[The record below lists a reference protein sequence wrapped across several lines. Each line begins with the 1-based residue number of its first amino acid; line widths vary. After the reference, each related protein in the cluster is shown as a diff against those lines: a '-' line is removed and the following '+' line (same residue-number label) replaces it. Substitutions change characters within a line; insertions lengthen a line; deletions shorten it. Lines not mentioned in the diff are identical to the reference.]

1 MVKNKNTE
9 CKIKGNGSFVRGWT
23 TPQRNGGR
31 GSFNRSCINQRNHG
45 NGSAR
50 RSFNIR
56 NEVKIMIG
64 NQVKD
69 ELVIIT
75 MPGQVLFK
83 GIKSTIKIKKSLG
96 EKIYSRIKQDDN
108 YAIVLLL
115 KEGGNFETYQEKDLY
130 TIGSLVKIEK
140 IVDSKIT
147 YDINVEVLD
156 RVEVKNISQEQ
167 DYYIGK
173 YEMAP
178 DIEDLDK
185 NTQNQMLEYV
195 KALTTEISGK
205 FIGSESYI
213 QYIQSMKDLELL
225 ISYLMQF
232 INISSFEKQELLEI
246 RSRRKKSLKFLDILI
261 NQKENIEFQME
272 MNAKLTG
279 EVNKQY
285 REKMLREQLKA
296 IQEELNEGKQSESKK
311 KDYLQLINESKMPED
326 VKEMAREEVE
336 KLQNQS
342 PNSMETNVIRNYLDL
357 LTALP
362 WGKSS
367 VKEVDIKEAKN
378 ILEKDHYGLDKVKER
393 IIQHLTVMKLKNNQ
407 QGSILLLVGPPGT
420 GKTSLGK
427 SIAKVLQREYV
438 RISLGGIRDEAEIR
452 GHRRT
457 YVGALPGRIIQG
469 IKKAG
474 TNNPVFILDEVDKL
488 LASNMGDPSSA
499 LLEVLDPEQN
509 NSFSDH
515 YLEMPY
521 DLSDVFFIGTAN
533 SLREIPGPLKD
544 RMEIIQ
550 ISSYTTTEKFHIAKD
565 HLIDEVLE
573 DHGLTHEQL
582 KIEDDSLKAI
592 IDKYTQE
599 AGVRGIKKQLSA
611 IARHATEKIVVDEVE
626 LPYMVKEEMLFDIL
640 GPEISTYDKVKKS
653 NPPGVVTGLAWTPVG
668 GDILFIESAFMPGKG
683 ELMLTGQLG
692 DVMKESAKISQ
703 SLIRS
708 RLVLRLKDIH
718 FNKHDLHIHIPQGS
732 IPKDGPSAG
741 VTLFTSIA
749 SLFTGIPV
757 DPKTAMTGEI
767 SLRGVVLPVGGIK
780 EKVIAAHRS
789 GIKKILLP
797 LENKK
802 DLYDVPDEVKKDI
815 QFIFIETIEELI
827 HETLGIK
834 LPEANKFHLRMM
846 DTVDS
851 DTESVKT

>member
-1 MVKNKNTE
+1 MNTNN
-9 CKIKGNGSFVRGWT
+9 IKDKL
-23 TPQRNGGR
+23 
-31 GSFNRSCINQRNHG
+31 
-45 NGSAR
+45 A
-50 RSFNIR
+50 
-56 NEVKIMIG
+56 
-64 NQVKD
+64 
-69 ELVIIT
+69 IIAI
-75 MPGQVLFK
+75 PGHVLFK
-83 GIKSTIKIKKSLG
+83 GIKSTIRISRSLSDT
-96 EKIYSRIKQDDN
+96 IYPRIKQDND
-108 YAIVLLL
+108 YAIVLLI
-115 KEGGNFETYQEKDLY
+115 KDGCNVENYQESDLY
-130 TIGSLVKIEK
+130 NIGSLVKIEK
-140 IVDSKIT
+140 IVDSKT
-147 YDINVEVLD
+147 TCDMNLEVLD
-156 RVEVKNISQEQ
+156 RVEVKNISKEQ
-167 DYYIGK
+167 DYYIAE
-173 YEMAP
+173 YDISP

-185 NTQNQMLEYV
+185 NSQNQMLEYI
-195 KALTTEISGK
+195 KKLSAEISKG
-205 FIGSESYI
+205 FVGSESYI
-213 QYIQSMKDLELL
+213 KYINSINDLEKM
-225 ISYLMQF
+225 ISYLIQF
-232 INISSFEKQELLEI
+232 INISASEKQELFEI
-246 RSRRKKSLKFLDILI
+246 RSRREKCLMFLDFLI
-261 NQKENIEFQME
+261 RQKENIKFQME
-272 MNAKLTG
+272 INAKLTG

-296 IQEELNEGKQSESKK
+296 IQEELNEGKQSGSKK
-311 KDYLQLINESKMPED
+311 KDYLTLINESKMPED
-326 VKEMAREEVE
+326 VKEIALEENE
-336 KLQNQS
+336 KLENQG
-342 PNSMETNVIRNYLDL
+342 PNNVEANVIRNYLDL
-357 LTALP
+357 LIALP

-367 VKEVDIKEAKN
+367 IKEVDIKEAKN
-378 ILEKDHYGLDKVKER
+378 ILERDHYGLDKVKER

-438 RISLGGIRDEAEIR
+438 RISLGGVRDEAEIR

-488 LASNMGDPSSA
+488 LTSNMGDPASA

-515 YLEMPY
+515 YLEVPY

-533 SLREIPGPLKD
+533 SLRDIPEPLRD

-550 ISSYTTTEKFHIAKD
+550 IHSYTTTEKFHIAKR
-565 HLIDEVLE
+565 HLMDEVLE
-573 DHGLTHEQL
+573 NHGLTPEQL
-582 KIEDDSLKAI
+582 KIEDNTIKAI
-592 IDKYTQE
+592 IDKYTRE
-599 AGVRGIKKQLSA
+599 AGVRGLKKQLSA
-611 IARHATEKIVVDEVE
+611 IARHATEKIIVDEVKI
-626 LPYMVKEEMLFDIL
+626 PYTVKEEMLFDIL
-640 GPEISTYDKVKKS
+640 GPEISRYDKVKKS

-708 RLVLRLKDIH
+708 RLFLGLEENN
-718 FNKHDLHIHIPQGS
+718 FAKHDVHIHIPQGS

-757 DPKTAMTGEI
+757 DAKIAMTGEI
-767 SLRGVVLPVGGIK
+767 SLRGTILPVGGIK

-802 DLYDVPDEVKKDI
+802 DLCNVPEEIKKDI
-815 QFIFIETIEELI
+815 QFIFIETIEELMQ
-827 HETLGIK
+827 ETLGIK
-834 LPEANKFHLRMM
+834 LPRVNEFHFYIP
-846 DTVDS
+846 DKNVIKKDK
-851 DTESVKT
+851 EFVKV

>member
-1 MVKNKNTE
+1 M
-9 CKIKGNGSFVRGWT
+9 KGN
-23 TPQRNGGR
+23 
-31 GSFNRSCINQRNHG
+31 H
-45 NGSAR
+45 
-50 RSFNIR
+50 
-56 NEVKIMIG
+56 
-64 NQVKD
+64 VKD

-75 MPGQVLFK
+75 MPGHVLFK

-108 YAIVLLL
+108 YAIALLL
-115 KEGGNFETYQEKDLY
+115 KEGCNFETYREKDLY

-156 RVEVKNISQEQ
+156 RVDVKNIRQEQ
-167 DYYIGK
+167 GYYIGK

-213 QYIQSMKDLELL
+213 QYIQSMKDLEQL

-261 NQKENIEFQME
+261 QQKENIEFQME

-279 EVNKQY
+279 EINKQY

-326 VKEMAREEVE
+326 VKEIAREEYE

-342 PNSMETNVIRNYLDL
+342 SISMETNVIRNYLDL
-357 LTALP
+357 LTSLP

-438 RISLGGIRDEAEIR
+438 RISLGGVRDEAEIR

-488 LASNMGDPSSA
+488 LASNLGDPASA

-515 YLEMPY
+515 YLEVPY

-533 SLREIPGPLKD
+533 SLREIPGPLRD

-550 ISSYTTTEKFHIAKD
+550 INSYTTTEKFYIAKD

-573 DHGLTHEQL
+573 GHGLTHEQL
-582 KIEDDSLKAI
+582 KIEDDALKAI
-592 IDKYTQE
+592 IDKYTRE

-626 LPYMVKEEMLFDIL
+626 LPYIVKEEMLFDIL

-767 SLRGVVLPVGGIK
+767 SLRGAVLPVGGIK

-802 DLYDVPDEVKKDI
+802 DLCDVPDEVKKDI

-834 LPEANKFHLRMM
+834 LPNANKFHLRIM
-846 DTVDS
+846 DTMDS
-851 DTESVKT
+851 DTESVKA

>member
-1 MVKNKNTE
+1 MKD
-9 CKIKGNGSFVRGWT
+9 
-23 TPQRNGGR
+23 
-31 GSFNRSCINQRNHG
+31 NH
-45 NGSAR
+45 
-50 RSFNIR
+50 I
-56 NEVKIMIG
+56 
-64 NQVKD
+64 KD
-69 ELVIIT
+69 ELAIIA
-75 MPGQVLFK
+75 MSGHVLFK
-83 GIKSTIKIKKSLG
+83 GIKRAIKIKKSLG

-115 KEGGNFETYQEKDLY
+115 KDGCSFDNYQEKDLY
-130 TIGSLVKIEK
+130 TVGSLVKIEK

-156 RVEVKNISQEQ
+156 RVDVKNVLNEQ
-167 DYYIGK
+167 DYYLGQ

-178 DIEDLDK
+178 DIEDLNK
-185 NTQNQMLEYV
+185 STEKQMLEYV
-195 KALTTEISGK
+195 TALTTEISGK
-205 FIGSESYI
+205 FIGGESYI
-213 QYIQSMKDLELL
+213 QHIQRMKDLEKL

-232 INISSFEKQELLEI
+232 MNVSAAEKQELLEI
-246 RSRRKKSLKFLDILI
+246 RSKKKKSLKFLDILI
-261 NQKENIEFQME
+261 EQKENIEFQME
-272 MNAKLTG
+272 INAKLSG

-285 REKMLREQLKA
+285 RKKMLREQLKA
-296 IQEELNEGKQSESKK
+296 IQEELDEGKQAGSKK
-311 KDYLQLINESKMPED
+311 KDYLKLINESKMPED
-326 VKEMAREEVE
+326 VKEISREEHE
-336 KLQNQS
+336 KLQNQN
-342 PNSMETNVIRNYLDL
+342 PNSAETNVIRNYLDL
-357 LTALP
+357 LTSLP
-362 WGKSS
+362 WGKSNI
-367 VKEVDIKEAKN
+367 KEVDIKEAKN

-427 SIAKVLQREYV
+427 SIAKALKREYV
-438 RISLGGIRDEAEIR
+438 RISLGGVRDEAEIR

-457 YVGALPGRIIQG
+457 YVGALPGRIING

-488 LASNMGDPSSA
+488 LASNQGDPASA

-515 YLEMPY
+515 YLEVPY
-521 DLSDVFFIGTAN
+521 DLSNVFFIGTAN
-533 SLREIPGPLKD
+533 SLNDIPGPLRD

-550 ISSYTTTEKFHIAKD
+550 INSYTTTEKFHIAKN
-565 HLIDEVLE
+565 HLIDEVLKC
-573 DHGLTHEQL
+573 HGLKHEHL
-582 KIEDDSLKAI
+582 KIEDETLRAI
-592 IDKYTQE
+592 IDKYTRE
-599 AGVRGIKKQLSA
+599 AGVRGIKKQLSG

-626 LPYMVKEEMLFDIL
+626 LPYIVNEQMLFDIL

-708 RLVLRLKDIH
+708 RLVLRFKDID
-718 FNKHDLHIHIPQGS
+718 FDKHDLHIHVPQGS

-741 VTLFTSIA
+741 VTIFTSMA

-757 DPKTAMTGEI
+757 DSKTAMTGEI

-797 LENKK
+797 LKNNK
-802 DLYDVPDEVKKDI
+802 DLCDVPDEVKKDI

-827 HETLGIK
+827 HEILGIK
-834 LPEANKFHLRMM
+834 LPKAYKFHLHTM
-846 DTVDS
+846 DKLDINAETVG
-851 DTESVKT
+851 V

>member
-1 MVKNKNTE
+1 MNTNN
-9 CKIKGNGSFVRGWT
+9 IKDKL
-23 TPQRNGGR
+23 
-31 GSFNRSCINQRNHG
+31 
-45 NGSAR
+45 A
-50 RSFNIR
+50 
-56 NEVKIMIG
+56 
-64 NQVKD
+64 
-69 ELVIIT
+69 IIA
-75 MPGQVLFK
+75 MPGHVLFK
-83 GIKSTIKIKKSLG
+83 GIKNTIRISRSLS
-96 EKIYSRIKQDDN
+96 ETIYPRIQQDND

-115 KEGGNFETYQEKDLY
+115 KDGCNLENYQEEDLY

-140 IVDSKIT
+140 IVDSRT
-147 YDINVEVLD
+147 TSDMNLEVLE
-156 RVEVKNISQEQ
+156 RIEVKNISKEQ
-167 DYYIGK
+167 DYYIAK
-173 YEMAP
+173 YDIIP

-185 NTQNQMLEYV
+185 ISQNQMLEYI
-195 KALTTEISGK
+195 KKLSAEISKG
-205 FIGSESYI
+205 FVGSEGLI
-213 QYIQSMKDLELL
+213 QYINSINDLDKM

-232 INISSFEKQELLEI
+232 INISASEKQELFEI
-246 RSRRKKSLKFLDILI
+246 RSRRKKYLMFLDFLI
-261 NQKENIEFQME
+261 KQKENIKFQME
-272 MNAKLTG
+272 INAKLTG

-296 IQEELNEGKQSESKK
+296 IQEELNEGKQSGNKN
-311 KDYLQLINESKMPED
+311 KDYLTLINESKMPED
-326 VKEMAREEVE
+326 VKEIALEENE
-336 KLQNQS
+336 KLENQG
-342 PNSMETNVIRNYLDL
+342 PNNMEANVIRNYLDL
-357 LTALP
+357 LILLP

-367 VKEVDIKEAKN
+367 IKEVDIKEAKN

-393 IIQHLTVMKLKNNQ
+393 IIQHLTVMKLKNNK

-438 RISLGGIRDEAEIR
+438 RISLGGVRDEAEIR

-488 LASNMGDPSSA
+488 LASNMGDPASA

-515 YLEMPY
+515 YLEVPY

-533 SLREIPGPLKD
+533 SLRDIPEPLRD

-550 ISSYTTTEKFHIAKD
+550 IHSYTTTEKFNIAKR
-565 HLIDEVLE
+565 HLMDEVLE
-573 DHGLTHEQL
+573 NHGLTPEQL
-582 KIEDDSLKAI
+582 KIEDNTIKTI
-592 IDKYTQE
+592 IDKYTRE
-599 AGVRGIKKQLSA
+599 AGVRGLKKQLSA
-611 IARHATEKIVVDEVE
+611 IARHATEKIIVDEVRI
-626 LPYMVKEEMLFDIL
+626 PYTVKEEMLFDIL
-640 GPEISTYDKVKKS
+640 GPEISRYDKVKKS
-653 NPPGVVTGLAWTPVG
+653 NSPGVVTGLAWTPVG

-683 ELMLTGQLG
+683 DLILTGQLG

-708 RLVLRLKDIH
+708 RLFLSLEENH
-718 FNKHDLHIHIPQGS
+718 FDKYDLHIHIPQGS

-757 DPKTAMTGEI
+757 DAKIAMTGEI
-767 SLRGVVLPVGGIK
+767 SLRGTILPVGGIK

-802 DLYDVPDEVKKDI
+802 DLCDVPEEIKKDI
-815 QFIFIETIEELI
+815 QFIFIETIEELMQ
-827 HETLGIK
+827 ETLGIK
-834 LPEANKFHLRMM
+834 LPRVNEFHFYIP
-846 DTVDS
+846 DKNVIKKDK
-851 DTESVKT
+851 EFVKV

>member
-1 MVKNKNTE
+1 
-9 CKIKGNGSFVRGWT
+9 
-23 TPQRNGGR
+23 
-31 GSFNRSCINQRNHG
+31 
-45 NGSAR
+45 
-50 RSFNIR
+50 
-56 NEVKIMIG
+56 
-64 NQVKD
+64 
-69 ELVIIT
+69 
-75 MPGQVLFK
+75 
-83 GIKSTIKIKKSLG
+83 
-96 EKIYSRIKQDDN
+96 
-108 YAIVLLL
+108 
-115 KEGGNFETYQEKDLY
+115 
-130 TIGSLVKIEK
+130 
-140 IVDSKIT
+140 
-147 YDINVEVLD
+147 
-156 RVEVKNISQEQ
+156 
-167 DYYIGK
+167 
-173 YEMAP
+173 
-178 DIEDLDK
+178 
-185 NTQNQMLEYV
+185 
-195 KALTTEISGK
+195 
-205 FIGSESYI
+205 
-213 QYIQSMKDLELL
+213 
-225 ISYLMQF
+225 
-232 INISSFEKQELLEI
+232 
-246 RSRRKKSLKFLDILI
+246 LKFLDILI
-261 NQKENIEFQME
+261 QQKENIEFQME

-326 VKEMAREEVE
+326 VKEIAREEYE

-342 PNSMETNVIRNYLDL
+342 PISVEINVIRNYLDL
-357 LTALP
+357 LTSLP

-515 YLEMPY
+515 YLEVPY

-533 SLREIPGPLKD
+533 SLREIPGPLRD

-550 ISSYTTTEKFHIAKD
+550 INSYTTTEKFHIAKD

-573 DHGLTHEQL
+573 GHGLTHEQL
-582 KIEDDSLKAI
+582 KIEDNALKAI

-626 LPYMVKEEMLFDIL
+626 LPYIVKEEMLFDIL

-851 DTESVKT
+851 DTESVKA

>member
-1 MVKNKNTE
+1 MKD
-9 CKIKGNGSFVRGWT
+9 
-23 TPQRNGGR
+23 
-31 GSFNRSCINQRNHG
+31 
-45 NGSAR
+45 
-50 RSFNIR
+50 
-56 NEVKIMIG
+56 

-69 ELVIIT
+69 ELVIIA
-75 MPGQVLFK
+75 MPGHVLFK

-96 EKIYSRIKQDDN
+96 DKIYSRIKQDDN

-115 KEGGNFETYQEKDLY
+115 KEGCDLETYREKDLY

-156 RVEVKNISQEQ
+156 RVDVKNILQEQ
-167 DYYIGK
+167 GYYIGK

-178 DIEDLDK
+178 DVEDLDK
-185 NTQNQMLEYV
+185 NMQNQMLEYV

-205 FIGSESYI
+205 FIGFESYT
-213 QYIQSMKDLELL
+213 QYIQSMRDLELL

-232 INISSFEKQELLEI
+232 INISSFQKQELLEI
-246 RSRRKKSLKFLDILI
+246 RSRRKKSLIFLDILI
-261 NQKENIEFQME
+261 QQKENIEFQME
-272 MNAKLTG
+272 MNAKLTS

-326 VKEMAREEVE
+326 VKEMAREEYE

-438 RISLGGIRDEAEIR
+438 RISLGGVRDEAEIR

-488 LASNMGDPSSA
+488 LASNMGDPASA

-515 YLEMPY
+515 YLEVPY

-533 SLREIPGPLKD
+533 SLREIPEPLKD

-550 ISSYTTTEKFHIAKD
+550 INSYTTTEKFHIAKN

-573 DHGLTHEQL
+573 GHGLTYEQL
-582 KIEDDSLKAI
+582 KIEDNALKAI
-592 IDKYTQE
+592 IDKYTRE

-626 LPYMVKEEMLFDIL
+626 LPYIVKEEMLFDIL

-767 SLRGVVLPVGGIK
+767 SLRGAVLPVGGIK

-802 DLYDVPDEVKKDI
+802 DLCDVPDEVKKDI

-834 LPEANKFHLRMM
+834 LPNANKFHM
-846 DTVDS
+846 DTMDS
-851 DTESVKT
+851 DTESVKV

>member
-1 MVKNKNTE
+1 MNTNN
-9 CKIKGNGSFVRGWT
+9 IKDKL
-23 TPQRNGGR
+23 
-31 GSFNRSCINQRNHG
+31 
-45 NGSAR
+45 A
-50 RSFNIR
+50 
-56 NEVKIMIG
+56 
-64 NQVKD
+64 
-69 ELVIIT
+69 IIAI
-75 MPGQVLFK
+75 PGHVLFK
-83 GIKSTIKIKKSLG
+83 GIKSTIRISRSLSDT
-96 EKIYSRIKQDDN
+96 IYPRIKQDND
-108 YAIVLLL
+108 YAIVLLI
-115 KEGGNFETYQEKDLY
+115 KDGCNVENYQESDLY
-130 TIGSLVKIEK
+130 NIGSLVKIEK
-140 IVDSKIT
+140 IVDSKT
-147 YDINVEVLD
+147 TCDMNLEVLD
-156 RVEVKNISQEQ
+156 RVEVKNISKEQ
-167 DYYIGK
+167 DYYIAE
-173 YEMAP
+173 YDISP

-185 NTQNQMLEYV
+185 NSQNQMLEYI
-195 KALTTEISGK
+195 KKLSAEISKG
-205 FIGSESYI
+205 FVGSESYI
-213 QYIQSMKDLELL
+213 KYINSINDLEKM
-225 ISYLMQF
+225 ISYLIQF
-232 INISSFEKQELLEI
+232 INISASEKQELFEI
-246 RSRRKKSLKFLDILI
+246 RSRREKCLMFLDFLI
-261 NQKENIEFQME
+261 RQKENIKFQME
-272 MNAKLTG
+272 INAKLTG

-296 IQEELNEGKQSESKK
+296 IQEELNEGKQSGSKK
-311 KDYLQLINESKMPED
+311 KDYLTLINESKMPED
-326 VKEMAREEVE
+326 VKEIALEENE
-336 KLQNQS
+336 KLENQG
-342 PNSMETNVIRNYLDL
+342 PNNVEANVIRNYLDL
-357 LTALP
+357 LIALP

-367 VKEVDIKEAKN
+367 IKEVDIKEAKN
-378 ILEKDHYGLDKVKER
+378 ILERDHYGLDKVKER

-438 RISLGGIRDEAEIR
+438 RISLGGVRDEAEIR

-488 LASNMGDPSSA
+488 LTSNMGDPASA

-515 YLEMPY
+515 YLEVPY

-533 SLREIPGPLKD
+533 SLRDIPEPLRD

-550 ISSYTTTEKFHIAKD
+550 IHSYTTTEKFHIAKR
-565 HLIDEVLE
+565 HLMDEVLE
-573 DHGLTHEQL
+573 NHGLTPEQL
-582 KIEDDSLKAI
+582 KIEDNTIKAI
-592 IDKYTQE
+592 IDKYTRE
-599 AGVRGIKKQLSA
+599 AGVRGLKKQLSA
-611 IARHATEKIVVDEVE
+611 IARHATEKIIVDEVKI
-626 LPYMVKEEMLFDIL
+626 PYTVKEEMLFDIL
-640 GPEISTYDKVKKS
+640 GPEISRYDKVKKS

-708 RLVLRLKDIH
+708 RLFLGLEENN
-718 FNKHDLHIHIPQGS
+718 FAKHDLHIHIPQGS

-757 DPKTAMTGEI
+757 DAKIAMTGEI
-767 SLRGVVLPVGGIK
+767 SLRGTILPVGGIK

-802 DLYDVPDEVKKDI
+802 DLCDVPEEIKKDI
-815 QFIFIETIEELI
+815 QFIFIETIEELMQ
-827 HETLGIK
+827 ETLGIK
-834 LPEANKFHLRMM
+834 LPRVNEFHFYIP
-846 DTVDS
+846 DKNVIKKDK
-851 DTESVKT
+851 EFVKV

>member
-1 MVKNKNTE
+1 MNTNN
-9 CKIKGNGSFVRGWT
+9 IKD
-23 TPQRNGGR
+23 
-31 GSFNRSCINQRNHG
+31 
-45 NGSAR
+45 
-50 RSFNIR
+50 
-56 NEVKIMIG
+56 K
-64 NQVKD
+64 
-69 ELVIIT
+69 LVIIAI
-75 MPGQVLFK
+75 PGHVLFK
-83 GIKSTIKIKKSLG
+83 GIKSTIRISRSLSDI
-96 EKIYSRIKQDDN
+96 IYPKIKQDND
-108 YAIVLLL
+108 YALALLL
-115 KEGGNFETYQEKDLY
+115 KDGCNLENYQESDLY
-130 TIGSLVKIEK
+130 NTGSLVKIEK
-140 IVDSKIT
+140 MVDSKLT
-147 YDINVEVLD
+147 SDMDLEVLD
-156 RVEVKNISQEQ
+156 RVEVKNISKEQ
-167 DYYIGK
+167 DYYIAE
-173 YEMAP
+173 YDINP

-185 NTQNQMLEYV
+185 NSQNQMLEYI
-195 KALTTEISGK
+195 KGLSAEISKG
-205 FIGSESYI
+205 FVGSESYI
-213 QYIQSMKDLELL
+213 KYINSINDLEKM

-232 INISSFEKQELLEI
+232 INISASEKQELFEI
-246 RSRRKKSLKFLDILI
+246 KSRRKKCLMFLDFLI
-261 NQKENIEFQME
+261 KQKENIKFQME
-272 MNAKLTG
+272 INAKLTG

-296 IQEELNEGKQSESKK
+296 IQEELNEGKQSETRK
-311 KDYLQLINESKMPED
+311 KDYLTLINESKMPED
-326 VKEMAREEVE
+326 VKEIAREENE
-336 KLQNQS
+336 KLENQG
-342 PNSMETNVIRNYLDL
+342 PNNMETNVIRNYLDL
-357 LTALP
+357 LIALP

-367 VKEVDIKEAKN
+367 IKEIDIKEAKN
-378 ILEKDHYGLDKVKER
+378 ILEQDHYGLDKVKER

-438 RISLGGIRDEAEIR
+438 RISLGGVRDEAEIR

-488 LASNMGDPSSA
+488 LASNMGDPASA

-515 YLEMPY
+515 YLEVPY

-533 SLREIPGPLKD
+533 SLRDIPEPLKD

-550 ISSYTTTEKFHIAKD
+550 IHSYTTTEKFYIAKR
-565 HLIDEVLE
+565 HLLDEVLE
-573 DHGLTHEQL
+573 NHGLTADQL
-582 KIEDDSLKAI
+582 KIEDNTIKVI
-592 IDKYTQE
+592 IDKYTRE
-599 AGVRGIKKQLSA
+599 AGVRGLKKQLSA
-611 IARHATEKIVVDEVE
+611 IARHATEKIIVDEVKI
-626 LPYMVKEEMLFDIL
+626 PYIVKEEMLFNIL

-692 DVMKESAKISQ
+692 EVMKESAKISQ

-708 RLVLRLKDIH
+708 RLFLSLEDNH
-718 FNKHDLHIHIPQGS
+718 FDKHDLHIHIPQGS

-757 DPKTAMTGEI
+757 DAKTAMTGEI
-767 SLRGVVLPVGGIK
+767 SLRGKILPVGGIK

-797 LENKK
+797 AENQK
-802 DLYDVPDEVKKDI
+802 DLCEVPEEIKKDI
-815 QFIFIETIEELI
+815 QFVFIETIEELMQ
-827 HETLGIK
+827 ETLGIK
-834 LPEANKFHLRMM
+834 LPRVSNFHFYIPDKNMIKKDKEVLK
-846 DTVDS
+846 V
-851 DTESVKT
+851 

>member
-1 MVKNKNTE
+1 MKD
-9 CKIKGNGSFVRGWT
+9 
-23 TPQRNGGR
+23 
-31 GSFNRSCINQRNHG
+31 
-45 NGSAR
+45 
-50 RSFNIR
+50 
-56 NEVKIMIG
+56 

-83 GIKSTIKIKKSLG
+83 GIKSTIKINKSLS
-96 EKIYSRIKQDDN
+96 EKISSRIKQDDN
-108 YAIVLLL
+108 YAIALLL
-115 KEGGNFETYQEKDLY
+115 KEGCNFETYQEKDLY
-130 TIGSLVKIEK
+130 TIGSLVKIEQ

-147 YDINVEVLD
+147 YDLNVEVLD
-156 RVEVKNISQEQ
+156 RVEVKNMRQEQ
-167 DYYIGK
+167 GYYIGK

-213 QYIQSMKDLELL
+213 QYIQSMKELEQL

-261 NQKENIEFQME
+261 KQKENIEFQME

-311 KDYLQLINESKMPED
+311 KNYLQLINESKMPED
-326 VKEMAREEVE
+326 VKEIAREEYE

-342 PNSMETNVIRNYLDL
+342 PISVEINVIRNYLDL
-357 LTALP
+357 LTSLP

-488 LASNMGDPSSA
+488 WASNMGDPASA

-515 YLEMPY
+515 YLEVPY

-533 SLREIPGPLKD
+533 SLKEIPGPLRD

-550 ISSYTTTEKFHIAKD
+550 INSYTTTEKFHIAKD

-573 DHGLTHEQL
+573 GHGLTHEQL
-582 KIEDDSLKAI
+582 KIEDDALKAI
-592 IDKYTQE
+592 IDKYTRE

-626 LPYMVKEEMLFDIL
+626 LPYIVKEERLFDIL
-640 GPEISTYDKVKKS
+640 GPEISTYDKVKKL

-683 ELMLTGQLG
+683 ELILTGQLG
-692 DVMKESAKISQ
+692 EVMKESAKISQ

-708 RLVLRLKDIH
+708 RLVLRLKDIG
-718 FNKHDLHIHIPQGS
+718 FDKHDLHIHIPQGS

-767 SLRGVVLPVGGIK
+767 SLRGAVLPVGGIK

-802 DLYDVPDEVKKDI
+802 DLFDVPDEVKKDI

-827 HETLGIK
+827 HETLGIE
-834 LPEANKFHLRMM
+834 LPNANKFHLRIM
-846 DTVDS
+846 DTMDS
-851 DTESVKT
+851 DTESIKI

>member
-1 MVKNKNTE
+1 MNTNN
-9 CKIKGNGSFVRGWT
+9 IKDKL
-23 TPQRNGGR
+23 
-31 GSFNRSCINQRNHG
+31 
-45 NGSAR
+45 A
-50 RSFNIR
+50 
-56 NEVKIMIG
+56 
-64 NQVKD
+64 
-69 ELVIIT
+69 IIAI
-75 MPGQVLFK
+75 PGHVLFK
-83 GIKSTIKIKKSLG
+83 GIKSTIRISRSLSDT
-96 EKIYSRIKQDDN
+96 IYPRIKQDND
-108 YAIVLLL
+108 YAIVLLI
-115 KEGGNFETYQEKDLY
+115 KDGCNVENYQESDLY
-130 TIGSLVKIEK
+130 NIGSLVKIEK
-140 IVDSKIT
+140 IVDSKT
-147 YDINVEVLD
+147 TCDMNLEVLD
-156 RVEVKNISQEQ
+156 RVEVKNISKEQ
-167 DYYIGK
+167 DYYIAE
-173 YEMAP
+173 YDISP

-185 NTQNQMLEYV
+185 NSQNQMLEYI
-195 KALTTEISGK
+195 KKLSAEISKG
-205 FIGSESYI
+205 FVGSESYI
-213 QYIQSMKDLELL
+213 KYINSINDLEKM
-225 ISYLMQF
+225 ISYLIQF
-232 INISSFEKQELLEI
+232 INISASEKQELFEI
-246 RSRRKKSLKFLDILI
+246 RSRREKCLMFLDFLI
-261 NQKENIEFQME
+261 RQKENIKFQME
-272 MNAKLTG
+272 INAKLTG

-296 IQEELNEGKQSESKK
+296 IQEELNEGKQSGSKK
-311 KDYLQLINESKMPED
+311 KDYLTLINESKMPED
-326 VKEMAREEVE
+326 VKEIALEENE
-336 KLQNQS
+336 KLENQG
-342 PNSMETNVIRNYLDL
+342 PNNVEANVIRNYLDL
-357 LTALP
+357 LIALP

-367 VKEVDIKEAKN
+367 IKEVDIKEAKN
-378 ILEKDHYGLDKVKER
+378 ILERDHYGLDKVKER

-438 RISLGGIRDEAEIR
+438 RISLGGVRDEAEIR

-488 LASNMGDPSSA
+488 LTSNMGDPASA

-515 YLEMPY
+515 YLEVPY

-533 SLREIPGPLKD
+533 SLRDIPEPLRD

-550 ISSYTTTEKFHIAKD
+550 IHSYTTTEKFHIAKR
-565 HLIDEVLE
+565 HLMDEVLE
-573 DHGLTHEQL
+573 NHGLTPEQL
-582 KIEDDSLKAI
+582 KIEDNTIKAI
-592 IDKYTQE
+592 IDKYTRE
-599 AGVRGIKKQLSA
+599 AGVRGLKKQLSA
-611 IARHATEKIVVDEVE
+611 IARHATEKIIVDEVKI
-626 LPYMVKEEMLFDIL
+626 PYTVKEEMLFDIL
-640 GPEISTYDKVKKS
+640 GPEISRYDKVKKS

-708 RLVLRLKDIH
+708 RLFLSLEENH
-718 FNKHDLHIHIPQGS
+718 FAKHDLHIHIPQGS

-757 DPKTAMTGEI
+757 DAKIAMTGEI
-767 SLRGVVLPVGGIK
+767 SLRGTILPVGGIK

-802 DLYDVPDEVKKDI
+802 DLCDVPEEIKKDI
-815 QFIFIETIEELI
+815 QFIFIETIEELMQ
-827 HETLGIK
+827 ETLGIK
-834 LPEANKFHLRMM
+834 LPRVNEFHFYIP
-846 DTVDS
+846 DKNVIKKDK
-851 DTESVKT
+851 EFVKV

>member
-1 MVKNKNTE
+1 MKD
-9 CKIKGNGSFVRGWT
+9 
-23 TPQRNGGR
+23 
-31 GSFNRSCINQRNHG
+31 
-45 NGSAR
+45 
-50 RSFNIR
+50 
-56 NEVKIMIG
+56 

-96 EKIYSRIKQDDN
+96 EKIYFRIKQDDN

-130 TIGSLVKIEK
+130 TIGSLVKIEQ

-156 RVEVKNISQEQ
+156 RVEVKNISKEQ
-167 DYYIGK
+167 DYYISK

-213 QYIQSMKDLELL
+213 QYIQSMKDLEQL

-246 RSRRKKSLKFLDILI
+246 RSRKKKSLKFLDILI
-261 NQKENIEFQME
+261 KQKENIEFQME

-326 VKEMAREEVE
+326 VKEIAREEYE

-342 PNSMETNVIRNYLDL
+342 PISVEINVIRNYLDL
-357 LTALP
+357 LTSLP

-420 GKTSLGK
+420 GKNSLGK

-488 LASNMGDPSSA
+488 WASNMGDPSSA

-515 YLEMPY
+515 YLEVPY

-533 SLREIPGPLKD
+533 SLKEISGPLRD

-550 ISSYTTTEKFHIAKD
+550 INSYTTTEKFHIAKD
-565 HLIDEVLE
+565 YLIDEVLKG
-573 DHGLTHEQL
+573 HGLTHEQL
-582 KIEDDSLKAI
+582 QIEDDALKAI
-592 IDKYTQE
+592 IDKYTRE
-599 AGVRGIKKQLSA
+599 AGVRGIKKQLAA

-626 LPYMVKEEMLFDIL
+626 LPYLVKEEMLFDIL

-683 ELMLTGQLG
+683 ELILTGQLG
-692 DVMKESAKISQ
+692 EVMKESAKISQ

-708 RLVLRLKDIH
+708 RLVLRLKDIG
-718 FNKHDLHIHIPQGS
+718 FDKHDLHIHIPQGS

-767 SLRGVVLPVGGIK
+767 SLRGAVLPVGGIK

-834 LPEANKFHLRMM
+834 LPNANEFHLRIT
-846 DTVDS
+846 DTIDI
-851 DTESVKT
+851 DTESVKV

>member
-1 MVKNKNTE
+1 MNTNN
-9 CKIKGNGSFVRGWT
+9 IKDKL
-23 TPQRNGGR
+23 
-31 GSFNRSCINQRNHG
+31 
-45 NGSAR
+45 A
-50 RSFNIR
+50 
-56 NEVKIMIG
+56 
-64 NQVKD
+64 
-69 ELVIIT
+69 IIA
-75 MPGQVLFK
+75 MPGHVLFK
-83 GIKSTIKIKKSLG
+83 GIKSTIRISRSLSDT
-96 EKIYSRIKQDDN
+96 IYPRIKQDDD

-115 KEGGNFETYQEKDLY
+115 KDGCNLENYHESDLY
-130 TIGSLVKIEK
+130 NIGSLVKIEK
-140 IVDSKIT
+140 IVDSKT
-147 YDINVEVLD
+147 TSDMNLEALE
-156 RVEVKNISQEQ
+156 RVEVKNISKEQ
-167 DYYIGK
+167 DYYVGK
-173 YEMAP
+173 YDISP

-185 NTQNQMLEYV
+185 NSQNQMLEYI
-195 KALTTEISGK
+195 KNLSAEISKG
-205 FIGSESYI
+205 FVGSESYI
-213 QYIQSMKDLELL
+213 KYINSINDLEKM

-232 INISSFEKQELLEI
+232 INISPSEKQELFEI
-246 RSRRKKSLKFLDILI
+246 RSRRKKCLMFLDFLI
-261 NQKENIEFQME
+261 KQKENIKFQME
-272 MNAKLTG
+272 INAKLTG

-296 IQEELNEGKQSESKK
+296 IQEELNEGKQSGTKK
-311 KDYLQLINESKMPED
+311 KDYLTLINESKMPED
-326 VKEMAREEVE
+326 VKEIALEENE
-336 KLQNQS
+336 KLENQG
-342 PNSMETNVIRNYLDL
+342 PNNVEANVIRNYLDL
-357 LTALP
+357 LIALP
-362 WGKSS
+362 WGKSCI
-367 VKEVDIKEAKN
+367 KEVDIKEAKN

-438 RISLGGIRDEAEIR
+438 RISLGGVRDEAEIR

-488 LASNMGDPSSA
+488 LASNMGDPASA

-515 YLEMPY
+515 YLEVPY

-533 SLREIPGPLKD
+533 SLRDIPEPLRD

-550 ISSYTTTEKFHIAKD
+550 IHSYTTTEKFHIAKR
-565 HLIDEVLE
+565 HLMDEVLE
-573 DHGLTHEQL
+573 NHGLTPEQL
-582 KIEDDSLKAI
+582 KIEDDTIKAI
-592 IDKYTQE
+592 IDKYTRE
-599 AGVRGIKKQLSA
+599 AGVRGLKKQLSA
-611 IARHATEKIVVDEVE
+611 IARHATEKIIVDEAKI
-626 LPYMVKEEMLFDIL
+626 PYIVKEEMLFDIL
-640 GPEISTYDKVKKS
+640 GPEISRYDKVKKS

-683 ELMLTGQLG
+683 ELTLTGQLG

-708 RLVLRLKDIH
+708 RLFLSLEDNH
-718 FNKHDLHIHIPQGS
+718 FDKHDLHIHIPQGS

-757 DPKTAMTGEI
+757 DAKIAMTGEI
-767 SLRGVVLPVGGIK
+767 SLRGTILPVGGIK

-802 DLYDVPDEVKKDI
+802 DLCDVPEEIKKDI
-815 QFIFIETIEELI
+815 QFIFIETIEELMQ
-827 HETLGIK
+827 ETLGIK
-834 LPEANKFHLRMM
+834 LPRVNEFHFYIP
-846 DTVDS
+846 DKNVIKKDK
-851 DTESVKT
+851 EFVKV

>member
-1 MVKNKNTE
+1 
-9 CKIKGNGSFVRGWT
+9 
-23 TPQRNGGR
+23 
-31 GSFNRSCINQRNHG
+31 
-45 NGSAR
+45 
-50 RSFNIR
+50 
-56 NEVKIMIG
+56 
-64 NQVKD
+64 
-69 ELVIIT
+69 
-75 MPGQVLFK
+75 
-83 GIKSTIKIKKSLG
+83 
-96 EKIYSRIKQDDN
+96 
-108 YAIVLLL
+108 
-115 KEGGNFETYQEKDLY
+115 
-130 TIGSLVKIEK
+130 
-140 IVDSKIT
+140 
-147 YDINVEVLD
+147 
-156 RVEVKNISQEQ
+156 
-167 DYYIGK
+167 
-173 YEMAP
+173 
-178 DIEDLDK
+178 
-185 NTQNQMLEYV
+185 
-195 KALTTEISGK
+195 
-205 FIGSESYI
+205 
-213 QYIQSMKDLELL
+213 
-225 ISYLMQF
+225 
-232 INISSFEKQELLEI
+232 
-246 RSRRKKSLKFLDILI
+246 
-261 NQKENIEFQME
+261 
-272 MNAKLTG
+272 
-279 EVNKQY
+279 
-285 REKMLREQLKA
+285 MLREQLKA

-326 VKEMAREEVE
+326 VKEIAREEYE

-342 PNSMETNVIRNYLDL
+342 PISVEINVIRNYLDL
-357 LTALP
+357 LTSLP

-515 YLEMPY
+515 YLEVPY

-533 SLREIPGPLKD
+533 SLKEIPGPLRD

-550 ISSYTTTEKFHIAKD
+550 INSYTTTEKFHIAKD
-565 HLIDEVLE
+565 YLIDEVLE
-573 DHGLTHEQL
+573 SHGLTHEQL
-582 KIEDDSLKAI
+582 EIEEDVLKAI
-592 IDKYTQE
+592 IDKYTRE

-626 LPYMVKEEMLFDIL
+626 LPYLVKEEMLFDIL
-640 GPEISTYDKVKKS
+640 GPEISTYDKVKKL

-683 ELMLTGQLG
+683 ELILTGQLG
-692 DVMKESAKISQ
+692 EVMKESAKISQ

-767 SLRGVVLPVGGIK
+767 SLRGAVLPVGGIK

-834 LPEANKFHLRMM
+834 LPNANKFHLRLM
-846 DTVDS
+846 DTMDT
-851 DTESVKT
+851 DTESVKV

>member
-1 MVKNKNTE
+1 MNT
-9 CKIKGNGSFVRGWT
+9 N
-23 TPQRNGGR
+23 
-31 GSFNRSCINQRNHG
+31 
-45 NGSAR
+45 
-50 RSFNIR
+50 NI
-56 NEVKIMIG
+56 
-64 NQVKD
+64 KD
-69 ELVIIT
+69 ELAIIA
-75 MPGQVLFK
+75 MPGHVLFK
-83 GIKSTIKIKKSLG
+83 GIKNILKIKKSLG
-96 EKIYSRIKQDDN
+96 EKIYPRIKQDNN

-115 KEGGNFETYQEKDLY
+115 KEGCNFENYQEKDLY

-140 IVDSKIT
+140 IDDSKIIC
-147 YDINVEVLD
+147 DINVEVLD
-156 RVEVKNISQEQ
+156 RIEVNNINQEQ
-167 DYYIGK
+167 DYYVGK
-173 YEMAP
+173 YKIIS

-185 NTQNQMLEYV
+185 NTQNQMLEYI
-195 KALTTEISGK
+195 KKLTAEISGK
-205 FIGSESYI
+205 FVGSESYI
-213 QYIQSMKDLELL
+213 EYINSINDLEKM

-232 INISSFEKQELLEI
+232 INITGFEKQELFEI
-246 RSRRKKSLKFLDILI
+246 RSRRKKCLTFLDILI
-261 NQKENIEFQME
+261 KQKENIEFQME

-285 REKMLREQLKA
+285 RERMLREQLKA
-296 IQEELNEGKQSESKK
+296 IQEELNEGKQSGNKK

-326 VKEMAREEVE
+326 IKEIAREENE
-336 KLQNQS
+336 KLENQS
-342 PNSMETNVIRNYLDL
+342 PNSMETNVIKNYLDL
-357 LTALP
+357 LTSLP

-367 VKEVDIKEAKN
+367 VKEVDIKDAKN

-438 RISLGGIRDEAEIR
+438 RISLGGVRDEAEIR

-488 LASNMGDPSSA
+488 LASNMGDPASA

-515 YLEMPY
+515 YLEVPY

-533 SLREIPGPLKD
+533 SLREIPGPLRD

-550 ISSYTTTEKFHIAKD
+550 INSYTTTEKFHIAKE

-573 DHGLTHEQL
+573 NHGLTNQQL
-582 KIEDDSLKAI
+582 KIEDDAIKAI
-592 IDKYTQE
+592 IEKHTRE

-611 IARHATEKIVVDEVE
+611 IARHATEKIVVDEVL
-626 LPYMVKEEMLFDIL
+626 LPYVVKEEMLFDIL
-640 GPEISTYDKVKKS
+640 GSEISTYDKVKKS

-718 FNKHDLHIHIPQGS
+718 LEKHDLHIHIPQGS

-757 DPKTAMTGEI
+757 EPKTAMTGEI
-767 SLRGVVLPVGGIK
+767 SLRGAVLPVGGIK
-780 EKVIAAHRS
+780 EKAIAAHRS

-797 LENKK
+797 LGNKR
-802 DLYDVPDEVKKDI
+802 DICDVPDEIKKDI

-827 HETLGIK
+827 QETLGIK
-834 LPEANKFHLRMM
+834 LPNASKFNFRIKDMM
-846 DTVDS
+846 DINSKV
-851 DTESVKT
+851 VKV

>member
-1 MVKNKNTE
+1 MKN
-9 CKIKGNGSFVRGWT
+9 
-23 TPQRNGGR
+23 
-31 GSFNRSCINQRNHG
+31 NH
-45 NGSAR
+45 
-50 RSFNIR
+50 I
-56 NEVKIMIG
+56 
-64 NQVKD
+64 KD

-75 MPGQVLFK
+75 MPGYVLFK

-115 KEGGNFETYQEKDLY
+115 KEGCDFEAYREKDLY
-130 TIGSLVKIEK
+130 TIGSLVKTEK
-140 IVDSKIT
+140 IVDSKVT

-156 RVEVKNISQEQ
+156 RVDVKNIGQEQ
-167 DYYIGK
+167 GYYVGK

-195 KALTTEISGK
+195 KALATEISGK

-213 QYIQSMKDLELL
+213 QYIKSVKDLEQL

-246 RSRRKKSLKFLDILI
+246 RSRKKKSLKFLDILMQ
-261 NQKENIEFQME
+261 QKENIQFQME
-272 MNAKLTG
+272 MNAKLSG

-296 IQEELNEGKQSESKK
+296 IQEELNDGKQSESKK
-311 KDYLQLINESKMPED
+311 KDYLQIINESKMPED
-326 VKEMAREEVE
+326 VKDIALEEYG

-357 LTALP
+357 LTSLP

-488 LASNMGDPSSA
+488 LASNLGDPASA

-515 YLEMPY
+515 YLEVPY

-533 SLREIPGPLKD
+533 SLREIPGPLRD

-550 ISSYTTTEKFHIAKD
+550 INSYTTTEKYHIAKD

-573 DHGLTHEQL
+573 YHGLTHKQL
-582 KIEDDSLKAI
+582 KIEDDALKAI
-592 IDKYTQE
+592 IDKYTRE
-599 AGVRGIKKQLSA
+599 AGVRGVKKQLSA
-611 IARHATEKIVVDEVE
+611 IARHATEKIVVDEVKI
-626 LPYMVKEEMLFDIL
+626 PYIVKEEMLFDIL

-668 GDILFIESAFMPGKG
+668 GDILFIESVFMPGKG

-708 RLVLRLKDIH
+708 RLVLRLKDID
-718 FNKHDLHIHIPQGS
+718 FDKHDLHIHIPQGS

-767 SLRGVVLPVGGIK
+767 SLRGAVFPVGGIK

-802 DLYDVPDEVKKDI
+802 DLCDIPDEVKKDI

-827 HETLGIK
+827 LETLGIK
-834 LPEANKFHLRMM
+834 LPNPNKFHLRIM
-846 DTVDS
+846 DTMDI
-851 DTESVKT
+851 DTESVKV

>member
-1 MVKNKNTE
+1 MKN
-9 CKIKGNGSFVRGWT
+9 
-23 TPQRNGGR
+23 
-31 GSFNRSCINQRNHG
+31 NH
-45 NGSAR
+45 
-50 RSFNIR
+50 I
-56 NEVKIMIG
+56 
-64 NQVKD
+64 KD

-75 MPGQVLFK
+75 MPGYVLFK

-115 KEGGNFETYQEKDLY
+115 KEGCDFEAYREKDLY

-140 IVDSKIT
+140 IVDSKVT

-156 RVEVKNISQEQ
+156 RVDVKNIGQEQ
-167 DYYIGK
+167 GYYVGK

-195 KALTTEISGK
+195 KALATEISGK

-213 QYIQSMKDLELL
+213 QYIKSVKDLEQL

-246 RSRRKKSLKFLDILI
+246 RSRKKKSLKFLDILMQ
-261 NQKENIEFQME
+261 QKENIQFQME
-272 MNAKLTG
+272 MNAKLSG

-296 IQEELNEGKQSESKK
+296 IQEELNDGKQSESKK
-311 KDYLQLINESKMPED
+311 KDYLQIINESKMPED
-326 VKEMAREEVE
+326 VKDIALEEYG

-357 LTALP
+357 LTSLP

-488 LASNMGDPSSA
+488 LASNLGDPASA

-515 YLEMPY
+515 YLEVPY

-533 SLREIPGPLKD
+533 SLREIPGPLRD

-550 ISSYTTTEKFHIAKD
+550 INSYTTTEKFHIAKD

-573 DHGLTHEQL
+573 YHGLTHKQL
-582 KIEDDSLKAI
+582 KIEDDALKAI
-592 IDKYTQE
+592 IDKYTRE
-599 AGVRGIKKQLSA
+599 AGVRGVKKQLSA
-611 IARHATEKIVVDEVE
+611 IARHATEKIVVDEVKI
-626 LPYMVKEEMLFDIL
+626 PYIVKEEMLFDIL

-668 GDILFIESAFMPGKG
+668 GDILFIESVFMPGKG

-708 RLVLRLKDIH
+708 RLVLRLKDID
-718 FNKHDLHIHIPQGS
+718 FDKHDLHIHIPQGS

-767 SLRGVVLPVGGIK
+767 SLRGAVLPVGGIK

-802 DLYDVPDEVKKDI
+802 DLCDIPDEVKKDI

-827 HETLGIK
+827 LETLGIK
-834 LPEANKFHLRMM
+834 LPNPNKFHLRIM
-846 DTVDS
+846 DTMDI
-851 DTESVKT
+851 DTESVKV

>member
-1 MVKNKNTE
+1 LDNSSKRWE
-9 CKIKGNGSFVRGWT
+9 RC
-23 TPQRNGGR
+23 
-31 GSFNRSCINQRNHG
+31 SFNRSYINKKNHG
-45 NGSAR
+45 IV
-50 RSFNIR
+50 RSSLNIR
-56 NEVKIMIG
+56 NEVKIMKDNHI
-64 NQVKD
+64 KD

-75 MPGQVLFK
+75 MPGYVLFK

-108 YAIVLLL
+108 YAILLLL
-115 KEGGNFETYQEKDLY
+115 KEGCDFEAYREKDLY

-140 IVDSKIT
+140 IVDSKVT

-156 RVEVKNISQEQ
+156 RVDVKNIGQEQ
-167 DYYIGK
+167 GYYVGK

-195 KALTTEISGK
+195 KALATEISGK

-213 QYIQSMKDLELL
+213 QYIKSVKDLEQL

-246 RSRRKKSLKFLDILI
+246 RSRKKKSLKFLDILMQ
-261 NQKENIEFQME
+261 QKENIQFQME
-272 MNAKLTG
+272 MNAKLSG

-296 IQEELNEGKQSESKK
+296 IQEELNDGKQSESKK
-311 KDYLQLINESKMPED
+311 KDYLQIINESKMPED
-326 VKEMAREEVE
+326 VKDIALEEYG

-357 LTALP
+357 LTSLP

-378 ILEKDHYGLDKVKER
+378 ILEKDHYGLDKVKQR

-488 LASNMGDPSSA
+488 LASNLGDPASA

-515 YLEMPY
+515 YLEVPY

-533 SLREIPGPLKD
+533 SLREIPGPLRD

-550 ISSYTTTEKFHIAKD
+550 INSYTTTEKFHIAKD

-573 DHGLTHEQL
+573 YHGLTHKQL
-582 KIEDDSLKAI
+582 KIEDDALKAI
-592 IDKYTQE
+592 IDKYTRE
-599 AGVRGIKKQLSA
+599 AGVRGVKKQLSA
-611 IARHATEKIVVDEVE
+611 IARHATEKIVVDEVKI
-626 LPYMVKEEMLFDIL
+626 PYIVKEEMLFDIL

-668 GDILFIESAFMPGKG
+668 GDILFIESVFMPGKG

-708 RLVLRLKDIH
+708 RLVLRLKDID
-718 FNKHDLHIHIPQGS
+718 FDKHDLHIHIPQGS

-767 SLRGVVLPVGGIK
+767 SLRGAVLPVGGIK

-802 DLYDVPDEVKKDI
+802 DLCDIPDEVKKDI

-827 HETLGIK
+827 LETLGIK
-834 LPEANKFHLRMM
+834 LPNPNKFHLRIM
-846 DTVDS
+846 DTMDI
-851 DTESVKT
+851 DTESVKV

>member
-1 MVKNKNTE
+1 
-9 CKIKGNGSFVRGWT
+9 
-23 TPQRNGGR
+23 
-31 GSFNRSCINQRNHG
+31 
-45 NGSAR
+45 
-50 RSFNIR
+50 
-56 NEVKIMIG
+56 
-64 NQVKD
+64 
-69 ELVIIT
+69 
-75 MPGQVLFK
+75 
-83 GIKSTIKIKKSLG
+83 
-96 EKIYSRIKQDDN
+96 
-108 YAIVLLL
+108 
-115 KEGGNFETYQEKDLY
+115 
-130 TIGSLVKIEK
+130 
-140 IVDSKIT
+140 
-147 YDINVEVLD
+147 
-156 RVEVKNISQEQ
+156 
-167 DYYIGK
+167 
-173 YEMAP
+173 
-178 DIEDLDK
+178 
-185 NTQNQMLEYV
+185 
-195 KALTTEISGK
+195 
-205 FIGSESYI
+205 
-213 QYIQSMKDLELL
+213 
-225 ISYLMQF
+225 
-232 INISSFEKQELLEI
+232 
-246 RSRRKKSLKFLDILI
+246 
-261 NQKENIEFQME
+261 
-272 MNAKLTG
+272 
-279 EVNKQY
+279 
-285 REKMLREQLKA
+285 
-296 IQEELNEGKQSESKK
+296 
-311 KDYLQLINESKMPED
+311 
-326 VKEMAREEVE
+326 
-336 KLQNQS
+336 LQNQG
-342 PNSMETNVIRNYLDL
+342 PNSAETNVIKNYLDL

-438 RISLGGIRDEAEIR
+438 RISLGGVRDEAEIR

-515 YLEMPY
+515 YLEVPY

-533 SLREIPGPLKD
+533 SLREIPGPLRD

-550 ISSYTTTEKFHIAKD
+550 INSYTTTEKFHIAKD

-573 DHGLTHEQL
+573 GHGLTHEQL
-582 KIEDDSLKAI
+582 KVEDDALKAI
-592 IDKYTQE
+592 IDKYTRE
-599 AGVRGIKKQLSA
+599 AGVRGVKKQLSA
-611 IARHATEKIVVDEVE
+611 IARHATEKIVVDEVK

-692 DVMKESAKISQ
+692 DIMKESAKISQ

-767 SLRGVVLPVGGIK
+767 SLRGAVLPVGGIK

-802 DLYDVPDEVKKDI
+802 DLCDVPDEVKKDI

-834 LPEANKFHLRMM
+834 LPNANKFHMNTM
-846 DTVDS
+846 
-851 DTESVKT
+851 ESKSRGRFV

>member
-1 MVKNKNTE
+1 LDNSSKRWE
-9 CKIKGNGSFVRGWT
+9 RC
-23 TPQRNGGR
+23 
-31 GSFNRSCINQRNHG
+31 SFNRSYINKKNHG
-45 NGSAR
+45 IV
-50 RSFNIR
+50 RSSLNIR
-56 NEVKIMIG
+56 NEVKIMKNNHI
-64 NQVKD
+64 KD

-75 MPGQVLFK
+75 MPGYVLFK

-115 KEGGNFETYQEKDLY
+115 KEGCDFEAYREKDLY

-140 IVDSKIT
+140 IVDSKVT

-156 RVEVKNISQEQ
+156 RVDVKNIGQEQ
-167 DYYIGK
+167 GYYVGK

-195 KALTTEISGK
+195 KALATEISGK

-213 QYIQSMKDLELL
+213 QYIQSMKDLEQL
-225 ISYLMQF
+225 IGYLMQF

-246 RSRRKKSLKFLDILI
+246 RSRKKKSLKFLDILMQ
-261 NQKENIEFQME
+261 QKENIQFQME
-272 MNAKLTG
+272 MNAKLSG

-296 IQEELNEGKQSESKK
+296 IQEELNDGKQSESKK
-311 KDYLQLINESKMPED
+311 KDYLQIINESKMPED
-326 VKEMAREEVE
+326 VKDIALEEYG

-357 LTALP
+357 LTSLP

-488 LASNMGDPSSA
+488 LASNLGDPASA

-515 YLEMPY
+515 YLEVPY

-533 SLREIPGPLKD
+533 SLREIPGPLRD

-550 ISSYTTTEKFHIAKD
+550 INSYTTTEKFHIAKD

-573 DHGLTHEQL
+573 YHGLTHKQL
-582 KIEDDSLKAI
+582 KIEDDALKAI
-592 IDKYTQE
+592 IDKYTRE
-599 AGVRGIKKQLSA
+599 AGVRGVKKQLSA
-611 IARHATEKIVVDEVE
+611 IARHATEKIVVDEVKI
-626 LPYMVKEEMLFDIL
+626 PYIVKEEMLFDIL

-668 GDILFIESAFMPGKG
+668 GDILFIESVFMPGKG

-708 RLVLRLKDIH
+708 RLVLRLKDID
-718 FNKHDLHIHIPQGS
+718 FDKHDLHIHIPQGS

-767 SLRGVVLPVGGIK
+767 SLRGAVLPVGGIK

-802 DLYDVPDEVKKDI
+802 DLCDIPDEVKKDI

-827 HETLGIK
+827 LETLGIK
-834 LPEANKFHLRMM
+834 LPNPNKFHLRIM
-846 DTVDS
+846 DTMDI
-851 DTESVKT
+851 DTESVKV

>member
-1 MVKNKNTE
+1 MNTNN
-9 CKIKGNGSFVRGWT
+9 IKDKL
-23 TPQRNGGR
+23 
-31 GSFNRSCINQRNHG
+31 
-45 NGSAR
+45 A
-50 RSFNIR
+50 
-56 NEVKIMIG
+56 
-64 NQVKD
+64 
-69 ELVIIT
+69 IIAI
-75 MPGQVLFK
+75 PGHVLFK
-83 GIKSTIKIKKSLG
+83 GIKSTIRISRSLSDT
-96 EKIYSRIKQDDN
+96 IYPRIKQDND
-108 YAIVLLL
+108 YAIVLLI
-115 KEGGNFETYQEKDLY
+115 KDGCNVENYQESDLY
-130 TIGSLVKIEK
+130 NIGSLVKIEK
-140 IVDSKIT
+140 IVDSKT
-147 YDINVEVLD
+147 TCDMNLEVLD
-156 RVEVKNISQEQ
+156 RVEVKNISKEQ
-167 DYYIGK
+167 DYYIAE
-173 YEMAP
+173 YDISP

-185 NTQNQMLEYV
+185 NSQNQMLEYI
-195 KALTTEISGK
+195 KKLSAEISKG
-205 FIGSESYI
+205 FVGSESYI
-213 QYIQSMKDLELL
+213 KYINSINDLEKM
-225 ISYLMQF
+225 ISYLIQF
-232 INISSFEKQELLEI
+232 INISASEKQELFEI
-246 RSRRKKSLKFLDILI
+246 RSRREKCLMFLDFLI
-261 NQKENIEFQME
+261 RQKENIKFQME
-272 MNAKLTG
+272 INAKLTG

-296 IQEELNEGKQSESKK
+296 IQEELNEGKQSGSKK
-311 KDYLQLINESKMPED
+311 KDYLTLINESKMPED
-326 VKEMAREEVE
+326 VKEIALEENE
-336 KLQNQS
+336 KLENQG
-342 PNSMETNVIRNYLDL
+342 PNNVEANVIRNYLDL
-357 LTALP
+357 LIALP

-367 VKEVDIKEAKN
+367 IKEVDIKEAKN
-378 ILEKDHYGLDKVKER
+378 ILERDHYGLDKVKER

-438 RISLGGIRDEAEIR
+438 RISLGGVRDEAEIR

-488 LASNMGDPSSA
+488 LTSNMGDPASA

-515 YLEMPY
+515 YLEVPY

-533 SLREIPGPLKD
+533 SLRDIPEPLRD

-550 ISSYTTTEKFHIAKD
+550 IHSYTTTEKFHIAKR
-565 HLIDEVLE
+565 HLMDEVLE
-573 DHGLTHEQL
+573 NHGLTPEQL
-582 KIEDDSLKAI
+582 KIEDNTIKAI
-592 IDKYTQE
+592 IDKYTRE
-599 AGVRGIKKQLSA
+599 AGVRGLKKQLSA
-611 IARHATEKIVVDEVE
+611 IARHATEKIIVDEVKI
-626 LPYMVKEEMLFDIL
+626 PYTVKEEMLFDIL
-640 GPEISTYDKVKKS
+640 GPEISRYDKVKKS

-708 RLVLRLKDIH
+708 RLFLSLEENH
-718 FNKHDLHIHIPQGS
+718 FAKHDLHIHIPQGS

-757 DPKTAMTGEI
+757 DAKIAMTGEI
-767 SLRGVVLPVGGIK
+767 SLRGTILPVGGIK

-802 DLYDVPDEVKKDI
+802 DLCNVPEEIKKDI
-815 QFIFIETIEELI
+815 QFIFIETIEELMQ
-827 HETLGIK
+827 ETLGIK
-834 LPEANKFHLRMM
+834 LPRVNEFHFYIP
-846 DTVDS
+846 DKNVIKKDK
-851 DTESVKT
+851 EFVKV

>member
-1 MVKNKNTE
+1 MKD
-9 CKIKGNGSFVRGWT
+9 
-23 TPQRNGGR
+23 
-31 GSFNRSCINQRNHG
+31 
-45 NGSAR
+45 
-50 RSFNIR
+50 
-56 NEVKIMIG
+56 

-96 EKIYSRIKQDDN
+96 EKIYFRIKQDDN

-130 TIGSLVKIEK
+130 TIGSLVKIEQ

-156 RVEVKNISQEQ
+156 RVEVKNISKEQ
-167 DYYIGK
+167 DYYISK

-213 QYIQSMKDLELL
+213 QYIQSMKDLEQL

-246 RSRRKKSLKFLDILI
+246 RSRKKKSLKFLDILI
-261 NQKENIEFQME
+261 KQKENIEFQME

-326 VKEMAREEVE
+326 VKEIAREEYE

-342 PNSMETNVIRNYLDL
+342 PISVEINVIRNYLDL
-357 LTALP
+357 LTSLP

-420 GKTSLGK
+420 GKNSLGK

-488 LASNMGDPSSA
+488 WASNMGDPSSA

-515 YLEMPY
+515 YLEVPY

-533 SLREIPGPLKD
+533 SLKEISGPLRD

-550 ISSYTTTEKFHIAKD
+550 INSYTTTEKFHIAKD
-565 HLIDEVLE
+565 YLIDEVLKG
-573 DHGLTHEQL
+573 HGLTHEQL
-582 KIEDDSLKAI
+582 QIEDDALKAI
-592 IDKYTQE
+592 IDKYTRE
-599 AGVRGIKKQLSA
+599 AGVRGIKKQLAA

-626 LPYMVKEEMLFDIL
+626 LPYLVKEEMLFDIL

-683 ELMLTGQLG
+683 ELILTGQLG
-692 DVMKESAKISQ
+692 EVMKESAKISQ

-708 RLVLRLKDIH
+708 RLVLRLKDIG
-718 FNKHDLHIHIPQGS
+718 FDKHDLHIHIPQGS
-732 IPKDGPSAG
+732 IPKDGQSAG

-767 SLRGVVLPVGGIK
+767 SLRGAVLPVGGIK

-834 LPEANKFHLRMM
+834 LPNANEFHLRIT
-846 DTVDS
+846 DTIDI
-851 DTESVKT
+851 DTESVKV